1 MQNFYVC
8 FMTFLEVDAVTSS
21 CSMPQE
27 ANAKEVKIEK
37 RPALLLELQQAAP
50 DVLKHLT
57 LAGERTESIVTN
69 FHPIFI

>member
-1 MQNFYVC
+1 
-8 FMTFLEVDAVTSS
+8 
-21 CSMPQE
+21 MPQE

-37 RPALLLELQQAAP
+37 RPALLLELQGAAP

-69 FHPIFI
+69 FAL